1 MNIISLFSFSI
12 LLLINTLIKCAKNPS
27 IDFIP
32 NFRSQIIID
41 INKVTNEM
49 MSILNNYAKE
59 LEEICNKTIYN
70 GEWEDF
76 YIVGEIIE

>member
-1 MNIISLFSFSI
+1 MDKFITEKGINVLKLVNKYKLNNYYDKMNG
-12 LLLINTLIKCAKNPS
+12 
-27 IDFIP
+27 
-32 NFRSQIIID
+32 QIIID
-41 INKVTNEM
+41 RNKITNEIM
-49 MSILNNYAKE
+49 WILNNYAKE

>member
-1 MNIISLFSFSI
+1 MDKFITEKGINVLKLVNKYNLNKYYDKMNGQI
-12 LLLINTLIKCAKNPS
+12 T
-27 IDFIP
+27 IDK
-32 NFRSQIIID
+32 
-41 INKVTNEM
+41 NKVTNEM

-76 YIVGEIIE
+76 YMVGEIIE

>member
-1 MNIISLFSFSI
+1 MDKFITEKGINVLKLVNKYKLNNYYDKMNG
-12 LLLINTLIKCAKNPS
+12 
-27 IDFIP
+27 
-32 NFRSQIIID
+32 QIIID
-41 INKVTNEM
+41 RNKVTNEM

>member
-1 MNIISLFSFSI
+1 MDKFITEKGINVLKLVNKYNLNNYYDKMNG
-12 LLLINTLIKCAKNPS
+12 
-27 IDFIP
+27 
-32 NFRSQIIID
+32 QIIID
-41 INKVTNEM
+41 RNKITNEI

>member
-1 MNIISLFSFSI
+1 MDKFITEKGINVLKLVNKYKLNNYYDKMNG
-12 LLLINTLIKCAKNPS
+12 
-27 IDFIP
+27 
-32 NFRSQIIID
+32 QIIID
-41 INKVTNEM
+41 RNKITNEI

>member
-1 MNIISLFSFSI
+1 MDKFITEKGINVLKLVNKYNLNNYYDKMNGQI
-12 LLLINTLIKCAKNPS
+12 T
-27 IDFIP
+27 IDK
-32 NFRSQIIID
+32 
-41 INKVTNEM
+41 NKVTNEM

-76 YIVGEIIE
+76 YMVGEIIE

>member
-1 MNIISLFSFSI
+1 MDKFITEKGINVLKLVNKYKLNNYYDKMNG
-12 LLLINTLIKCAKNPS
+12 
-27 IDFIP
+27 
-32 NFRSQIIID
+32 QIIID